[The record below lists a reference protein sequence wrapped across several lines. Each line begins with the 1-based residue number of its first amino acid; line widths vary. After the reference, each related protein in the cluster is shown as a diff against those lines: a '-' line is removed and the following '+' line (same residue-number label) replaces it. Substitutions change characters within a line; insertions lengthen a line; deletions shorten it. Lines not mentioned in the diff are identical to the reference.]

1 MEERE
6 LDVIV
11 IGAGAPGEVLA
22 GRLGEAGLEVAIVE
36 ERLVGGECSFYACM
50 PSKALLRP
58 VDLAAEARRVPG
70 VATGPL
76 DVPAVLARRDEVIHD
91 LDDSSQVPWLTDRG
105 VTLVRGH
112 GRLDGE
118 RRVVVGATVLGAR
131 KAVVVATGSSAT
143 IPDVPGLRD
152 AQPWTNI
159 EATTA
164 KEVPRAAPRARRR
177 RRRRRDG
184 AGVVGARVAGDARA
198 PGRAPDR
205 ARGAVRGRAGRRRA
219 ARGWRR
225 RAARDERDAR
235 SRGTARSSRARP
247 RRARRGGRAPR
258 RDRPHPRT
266 ADVGL
271 ETVGLEPGKHV
282 AVDESLRVPGRDWLY
297 AVGDVNGRAL
307 LTHMGKYQ
315 ARLAADAILGKEVRL
330 RSDGGASPRVIF
342 TDPQVGAVGLT
353 AAAAEE
359 AGLRVRCV
367 EVDTGGNAG
376 GSFVGKSAPGT
387 ARLVVDEDRRVVVGA
402 TITGAEVA
410 EALHAATIAV
420 SARCRSTTS
429 GTPCR
434 RSRPA
439 PSSGCACSR
448 RTGLLGVARLGS
460 ARMLDPSLPRP
471 AVGRSFAAQ
480 RRVRLADLDASGRV
494 RLDAVARFLQDI
506 AIDDVQETGWG
517 MPEHLWFV
525 RRIRLEV
532 REPLSTTASSSSSR
546 GAAGSRRSP
555 PDDGGR

>member
-164 KEVPRAAPRARRR
+164 KEVPPRLLVL
-177 RRRRRDG
+177 G
-184 AGVVGARVAGDARA
+184 GGVVGVEMAQAWSALGSQVTLVHRGERLIEREEPFAAEQVADALREGGVDVRLETSVTSVARNGEVRAELDRGEPVEADELLVAI
-198 PGRAPDR
+198 GR
-205 ARGAVRGRAGRRRA
+205 
-219 ARGWRR
+219 
-225 RAARDERDAR
+225 
-235 SRGTARSSRARP
+235 T
-247 RRARRGGRAPR
+247 
-258 RDRPHPRT
+258 PRT
-266 ADVGL
+266 SDVGL

-282 AVDESLRVPGRDWLY
+282 AVDESLRVPGLDWLY

-359 AGLRVRCV
+359 AGLRVRIV

-376 GSFVGKSAPGT
+376 GSFIGKNAPGT
-387 ARLVVDEDRRVVVGA
+387 ARIVVDEDRRVVVGA

-410 EALHAATIAV
+410 ESLHAATIAV
-420 SARCRSTTS
+420 IGEVPLDDLWHAVPSFPTRSELWL
-429 GTPCR
+429 R
-434 RSRPA
+434 LLEA
-439 PSSGCACSR
+439 Y
-448 RTGLLGVARLGS
+448 GL
-460 ARMLDPSLPRP
+460 
-471 AVGRSFAAQ
+471 
-480 RRVRLADLDASGRV
+480 
-494 RLDAVARFLQDI
+494 
-506 AIDDVQETGWG
+506 
-517 MPEHLWFV
+517 
-525 RRIRLEV
+525 
-532 REPLSTTASSSSSR
+532 
-546 GAAGSRRSP
+546 
-555 PDDGGR
+555 